1 MTRLTAIA
9 TLCLLPAALGA
20 QAIRGTVVRPGSDTG
35 IAGVVVLLVD
45 STGRVVA
52 RSLTDER
59 GAYRVAGD
67 APGAYRIRTLRIGFR
82 PASSEV
88 IPLVAGQELTHRVS
102 LTSVPFVLD
111 AMRIVGVNACRVRS
125 DTAAAT
131 YAIWEQV
138 RTALTATQI
147 STGDRTLGATVV
159 TYDRTL
165 AADGRSVRSQQS
177 QLNRSFGAKPWRAQ
191 SVAELRRLGYVVDDA
206 QGGTTYYAPDIEV
219 LLSDAFL
226 DDHCFRV
233 SSDRDGG
240 RIGLEFEPAS
250 NRRDLPDIR
259 GTIWLNRAS
268 SELERLEFRYAN
280 VTRAQEDGR
289 AGGEMAFVRMAN
301 GAWAISRWSIRM
313 PVLERYQAGGFNGA
327 AHSNEVRVSE
337 IRIGGGELAV
347 MTRARDTIWARAPL
361 VLSGAIADSLTG
373 RAVRDARV
381 SLRGTLLG
389 GVTDS
394 DGRFAISGV
403 LPGEYAVEV
412 RTASLDAVGAV
423 HQSTLTFTDG
433 LTPPTIRVPVAQ
445 QVAATLCG
453 PRRESQDGIVLG
465 TLSFRGDTIP
475 PANVS
480 VIATW
485 TEIGYDVAPSGG
497 KPNRSVEARTD
508 GTGQFRLCGVPL
520 RKALVVG
527 VVSDSLAAEP
537 LAVRI
542 VDGLLGRA
550 DLVVDRVVAA
560 GAAFTGVVLVDSTR
574 QPIAG
579 AEVTLPDLSLTV
591 QTNER
596 GVFRFSS
603 IPPGTYAVVA
613 RRVGYGP
620 LTARVSF
627 SKNEPVNRQIFLSRV
642 VVLDSVNTVATRT
655 RLGVGLAAF
664 EERRRMGFG
673 KFIDSE
679 MLRKNEHRRLPD
691 VMRDLGGISIYTP
704 PKCGGRPCES
714 PPVGMQIAYNT
725 RARCYFRV
733 LLDGVVVGKGVDGPP
748 TWRGQ
753 LDLNGELLSNIEAVE
768 VYRGYAEIPLAY
780 GGANS
785 QCGIILLWTRQPY

>member
-1 MTRLTAIA
+1 MKRLTAIA
-9 TLCLLPAALGA
+9 TLCVLPAALGA
-20 QAIRGTVVRPGSDTG
+20 QVIRGTVVRPGSDIG

-67 APGAYRIRTLRIGFR
+67 APGSYRIRTMRIGFR

-88 IPLVAGQELTHRVS
+88 IPLVAGQELTYRVS
-102 LTSVPFVLD
+102 LASVPFVLD
-111 AMRIVGVNACRVRS
+111 AMRVVGVNACRVRT

-177 QLNRSFGAKPWRAQ
+177 QLNRSFGAQPWRAQ

-206 QGGTTYYAPDIEV
+206 QGGKTYYAPDLDV

-226 DDHCFRV
+226 DDHCFRI
-233 SSDRDGG
+233 SRDRDAG

-250 NRRDLPDIR
+250 NRRELPDIR
-259 GTIWLNRAS
+259 GTIWLNRNT
-268 SELERLEFRYAN
+268 SELDRLEFRYAN

-361 VLSGAIADSLTG
+361 VLSGLIADSSTG

-381 SLRGTLLG
+381 SLRGTAQN

-394 DGRFAISGV
+394 EGRFSISGV
-403 LPGEYAVEV
+403 LPGEYAIEV

-423 HQSTLTFTDG
+423 HQSALTFTDG
-433 LTPPTIRVPVAQ
+433 LAPLTIRVPVAQ

-465 TLSFRGDTIP
+465 TVSLRGDTIP

-485 TEIGYDVAPSGG
+485 TEIGYDVAPSGS

-508 GTGQFRLCGVPL
+508 GTGRFRLCGVPL
-520 RKALVVG
+520 RKALVVS

-537 LAVRI
+537 VPVQVA
-542 VDGLLGRA
+542 DGLLGRV
-550 DLVVDRVVAA
+550 DIVVDRMAVT
-560 GAAFTGVVLVDSTR
+560 GAVFTGMVLMDSTR

-579 AEVTLPDLSLTV
+579 AEVTLPELSLTV

-596 GVFRFSS
+596 GAFRFLSV
-603 IPPGTYAVVA
+603 PPGSHAVVA

-620 LTARVSF
+620 LTARVLF
-627 SKNEPVNRQIFLSRV
+627 TNNEPVNRQIFLSRV
-642 VVLDSVNTVATRT
+642 VVLDSVNTVAQRT

-704 PKCGGRPCES
+704 PKCLRCEN
-714 PPVGMQIAYNT
+714 PPGNMQIAYNPRT
-725 RARCYFRV
+725 RCYFRV
-733 LLDGVVVGKGVDGPP
+733 FLDGVVVGKGVDGPP
-748 TWRGQ
+748 AWRGQ
-753 LDLNGELLSNIEAVE
+753 LDLNGELLSSIEAVE
-768 VYRGYAEIPLAY
+768 VYRGYSEVPLAY

-785 QCGIILLWTRQPY
+785 QCGIVLLWTRQPY